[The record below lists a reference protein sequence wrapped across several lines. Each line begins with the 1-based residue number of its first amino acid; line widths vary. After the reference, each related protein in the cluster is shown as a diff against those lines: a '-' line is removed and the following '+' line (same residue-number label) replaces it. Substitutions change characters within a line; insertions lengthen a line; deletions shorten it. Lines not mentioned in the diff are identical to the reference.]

1 MTFDLVAESLKIQEA
16 YCIEHNIPCK
26 RRYTHEE
33 LQDAFVEVRAAH
45 ATLYDSHGALCAQ
58 RFHGANECTCGKA
71 EADAAAEDGQPIAA
85 EAVTDLGT

>member
-16 YCIEHNIPCK
+16 YCIEHNIPCR

-33 LQDAFVEVRAAH
+33 LQDAFVQVRAAH
-45 ATLYDSHGALCAQ
+45 ATLY
-58 RFHGANECTCGKA
+58 
-71 EADAAAEDGQPIAA
+71 GQPIAA